1 MIALSVQTT
10 KHLRKVG
17 LLKTQEDDPEAVLNY
32 LYQVGLSKIVFLP
45 FAYAVDQWRWSVFE
59 GKISPENY
67 NCKWW
72 EFRNSYQGV
81 EPPVDRSENDFD
93 IAGKYHIVA
102 DVPYIR

>member
-10 KHLRKVG
+10 KHLRKIG
-17 LLKTQEDDPEAVLNY
+17 LLTSQDDDPQAVLNY

-45 FAYAVDQWRWSVFE
+45 FAYTVDQWRWGVFE
-59 GKISPENY
+59 GRITPEEY

-72 EFRNSYQGV
+72 EFRRNYQGV
-81 EPPVDRSENDFD
+81 DSPDDRSENDFD
-93 IAGKYHIVA
+93 AAAKYHVVA